1 MTLMTRA
8 GITHIRTKLRAGKS
22 FYWSYQ
28 TASIH
33 RGPKYKNGSS
43 NVSINTQNVKEAEIA
58 WVGFQAV

>member
-8 GITHIRTKLRAGKS
+8 GITHIRTKLRS
-22 FYWSYQ
+22 FHWSDQ
-28 TASIH
+28 AASIH